1 MARLISRREFLKGT
15 AAGAFGVATASLFGV
30 SAFAEEKGIYNPGT
44 YSATANGIGKVTVTM
59 TFDANSITDV
69 VLDVSNETEGIGQ
82 AAEGALRDA
91 LLSAQSAEI
100 DGVSGA
106 SLTSAAV
113 REAAANCIAQA
124 KGEPIEV
131 GTETPAEKEDWLGEA
146 PVIDE
151 SEIKETIE
159 ADIVVMGGGNAG
171 CMCAFAAAEEGATV
185 AVIESQAADTI
196 FYYGLHDIAAIN
208 SKYALGKGAPEI
220 SKTEFLAEFQRR
232 SHNRTNPRL
241 VKKYIDN
248 SGEMMDWLLE
258 HCPDEV
264 SDAAIIH
271 NLNSNKAYVEMGSE
285 INRFTS
291 WPGTIQI
298 NYNAAAATMIAEAES
313 KGAKWY
319 WETTGVVLVTE
330 EGTTTEKAEQVEASG
345 AVTFYDKEV
354 PQTKVTGVIAK
365 NKAGEYIKFVGRK
378 GVVLAGGDY
387 GGNAAMYEALQD
399 EKRWLWKSHGLDTS
413 KMKCAVFGRDGSG
426 IKMALWAGATMDPGP
441 RTLVD
446 PQVMFSSDVYA
457 TNVLRW
463 GASFNGA
470 ANPWGCPF
478 VLLDAEGRRFTDEM
492 FLGVFGVENQI
503 DRKKPGRYYAIFD
516 SHWEEL
522 MDRMPPDHFGLP
534 VGAEGDIDLKETFA
548 SWVERGPLGA
558 EQPEGSTVCAWGA
571 NTFEELLDYM
581 GFDEEH
587 KKTITAEIE
596 RYNGFCEKGED
607 EDYARDPKMLLPVNQ
622 GPFYGYY
629 FVDEKP
635 MTGTVTLNG
644 VNIDEYQRVL
654 DVNFNPIVN
663 LYASGNN
670 SGGRFAIQYSTPMQG
685 LTLGMA
691 MTLGRVLGKELAK
704 A

>member
-1 MARLISRREFLKGT
+1 MAKNLSRRDFLKGT
-15 AAGAFGVATASLFGV
+15 VASALGIATSSLLGGK
-30 SAFAEEKGIYNPGT
+30 AFAEEKGIYNPGT
-44 YSATANGIGKVTVTM
+44 YSATANGMGKVTVTM

-69 VLDVSNETEGIGQ
+69 VLDVSNETETIGQ
-82 AAEGALRDA
+82 LAEADLRAA
-91 LLSAQSAEI
+91 LLAAQSADI

-124 KGEPIEV
+124 KGETIEV
-131 GTETPAEKEDWLGEA
+131 ASTQPVAAKEDWLGEA

-171 CMCAFAAAEEGATV
+171 CMCAFSAVEEGASV
-185 AVIESQAADTI
+185 AVIESQAKDTI

-208 SKYALGKGAPEI
+208 SDYALSHGAPEI
-220 SKTEFLAEFQRR
+220 KKTDFLAEFQRR

-248 SGEMMDWLLE
+248 SGEMMDWLIE
-258 HCPDEV
+258 HCPPEV
-264 SDAAIIH
+264 QDAVLIH
-271 NLNSNKAYVEMGSE
+271 NLNSNTKYIEMGSE

-291 WPGTIQI
+291 WPGTVQL
-298 NYNAAAATMIAEAES
+298 NFNAAAATLIEEAES

-319 WETTGVVLVTE
+319 WETTGVVLVKE
-330 EGTTTEKAEQVEASG
+330 EGTTTEKAEKTDADGV
-345 AVTFYDKEV
+345 VTFYDKEV

-365 NKAGEYIKFVGRK
+365 NKAGEYIKFVAK
-378 GVVLAGGDY
+378 KAVVMAGGDY

-413 KMKCAVFGRDGSG
+413 NMKCAVFGRDGSG

-446 PQVMFSSDVYA
+446 PQVMFSSDTYA

-478 VLLDAEGRRFTDEM
+478 VLLDSEGKRFTDEC

-503 DRKKPGRYYAIFD
+503 DRRKPGRYYAIFD

-522 MDRMPPDHFGLP
+522 MERMPPDHFGIP

-558 EQPEGSTVCAWGA
+558 EENKGSSVCAWGA
-571 NTFEELLDYM
+571 NTLEDLLDYM
-581 GFDEEH
+581 GFDAEH
-587 KKTITAEIE
+587 KATITAEIE
-596 RYNGFCEKGED
+596 RYNQFCANGED
-607 EDYARDPKMLLPVNQ
+607 EDYARDPKMLLPVNE

-629 FVDEKP
+629 CVDEKP

-654 DVNFNPIVN
+654 DVNYNPIVN
-663 LYASGNN
+663 LYATGNN

-691 MTLGRVLGKELAK
+691 MTLGRVLGKELAR
-704 A
+704 